1 MKNYQEIPSS
11 AIDSITIDSDINQ
24 VVVKYK
30 SSEKSYTYSTEN
42 AAEFDTQLLNEF
54 DSEDIS
60 VGRFINQ
67 SVSKGTLQLIQE

>member
-1 MKNYQEIPSS
+1 MKNYQQIPST
-11 AIDSITIDSDINQ
+11 AIDSITIDSDTNQ

-42 AAEFDTQLLNEF
+42 AVEFDTQLLNEF
-54 DSEDIS
+54 DSEDVS

-67 SVSKGTLQLIQE
+67 NVSSGNLQLIQE